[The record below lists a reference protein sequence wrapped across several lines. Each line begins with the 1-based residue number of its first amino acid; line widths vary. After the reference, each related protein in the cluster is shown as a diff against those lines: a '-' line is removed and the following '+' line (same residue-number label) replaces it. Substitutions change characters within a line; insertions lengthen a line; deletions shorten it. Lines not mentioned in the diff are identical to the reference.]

1 MFSGVVAV
9 AAWST
14 ALAAIAASAVS
25 SAAPPESLLGGF
37 SGVALAGIAVGGV
50 LLAVLAAALTHGL
63 ALGCTAIARRLLAP
77 DERALLA
84 ARVSALEARAAA
96 VESADAR
103 LRRLERDLHDGA
115 QHRLAYIA
123 MELDR
128 ARARLATDPDGAS
141 KLLTRAHEESK
152 RATGELRDL
161 VRGIHPSV
169 LADRGLD
176 AAVSGLA
183 ERCPV
188 PVDVDVAL
196 DERPPGRGGNRRLLR
211 RRRGANQRRQACWRD
226 RRHRRHAAG
235 G

>member
-1 MFSGVVAV
+1 
-9 AAWST
+9 
-14 ALAAIAASAVS
+14 
-25 SAAPPESLLGGF
+25 
-37 SGVALAGIAVGGV
+37 
-50 LLAVLAAALTHGL
+50 
-63 ALGCTAIARRLLAP
+63 
-77 DERALLA
+77 
-84 ARVSALEARAAA
+84 
-96 VESADAR
+96 
-103 LRRLERDLHDGA
+103 
-115 QHRLAYIA
+115 

-141 KLLTRAHEESK
+141 ELLTRAHEESK

-196 DERPPGRGGNRRLLR
+196 DERPPGAVETGAYYVVAEALTNVGKHAGATGAIVDMGLTSASSIQLGTTAGDLHASGLAAPSVKLSTGVGGLTASLARPARILTASTVAGGMTLTCRTRPTSSTPTRASGTSRTRRFSSTPPRPARSTPR
-211 RRRGANQRRQACWRD
+211 RRSATS
-226 RRHRRHAAG
+226 
-235 G
+235 